1 MPKSNSNAKVTFSIG
16 KSQSQESLLNL
27 TPGVC
32 TGIAEEEDHNL
43 TTDSVKNGGEMIT
56 NGVVKATNGTTT
68 PIQNGN
74 GVATSNGDAS
84 VNNANGNN
92 TPVIT
97 VESSSLHSSSTT
109 SLQSVQSNS
118 SILAARRMSRKLS
131 EQRDYITLSS
141 PEEFIQKYD
150 GNRVIK
156 TVLIANNGIAAVKC
170 MRSIRRWSYEVFRN
184 ERAIKFAVMLVY
196 IYHFFMRA

>member
-1 MPKSNSNAKVTFSIG
+1 MPRSNSNAKVTFSIG

-27 TPGVC
+27 TQGVC

-43 TTDSVKNGGEMIT
+43 TTDSVKNGNGGEMIT
-56 NGVVKATNGTTT
+56 NGVVKANGTTT
-68 PIQNGN
+68 PVQNGN

-84 VNNANGNN
+84 VNNNN

-196 IYHFFMRA
+196 IFCFMRA